1 MDIFVDSS
9 FDDKKGIAGIGL
21 YIKNGVKERCISN
34 WIPTDNNNFSEMF
47 GIYLAS
53 ILIHGKKGTIYT
65 DSQTA
70 LAYINNQVGDKPRTQ
85 EQYIRH
91 QHMRVLAYKIRRLGA
106 NIQKTKAHDKRLQ
119 KDAIANNI
127 ADLLAKSG
135 RAKGCEKG

>member
-9 FDDKKGIAGIGL
+9 FDEKRGIAGIGL

-53 ILIHGKKGTIYT
+53 ILMQGKQGTIYT

-70 LAYINNQVGDKPRTQ
+70 LAYINNEVKDKPRTQ

-91 QHMRVLAYKIRRLGA
+91 QKMRVLAYKIRRLGC
-106 NIQKTKAHDKRLQ
+106 NIQKTKAHEKKYQ
-119 KDAIANNI
+119 KESVGNNI
-127 ADLLAKSG
+127 ADLLAKNG
-135 RAKGCEKG
+135 RAKFYEK